1 MADSDSYIL
10 RSDDGQL
17 YRVTKDQLAAYK
29 VGPSDPAHQEEAKLA
44 KMHETAKKA
53 VAPVAAD
60 LICFFAMRE
69 SGGPPKK

>member
-1 MADSDSYIL
+1 MADSNSYIL

-29 VGPSDPAHQEEAKLA
+29 VAAGDPATHEAPKLA

-53 VAPVAAD
+53 VAQVSAD
-60 LICFFAMRE
+60 LICFLAMRE
-69 SGGPPKK
+69 SSGPPKK